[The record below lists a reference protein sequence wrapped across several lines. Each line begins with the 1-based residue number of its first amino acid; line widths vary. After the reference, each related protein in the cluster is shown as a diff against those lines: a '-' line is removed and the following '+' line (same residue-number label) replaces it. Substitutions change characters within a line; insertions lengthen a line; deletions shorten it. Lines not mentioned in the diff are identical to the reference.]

1 MKSEYRYAEL
11 VGQLKTTVNILT
23 TQIPV
28 KCDWIGNVS
37 LSDYLTFTPYTQECN
52 GKGYSHSFKETRM
65 TTNST
70 QKAYRKR
77 LFS

>member
-11 VGQLKTTVNILT
+11 VGPLKTTVNILNT

-37 LSDYLTFTPYTQECN
+37 LSDYLTFTPTLKNVMEKVILTASKKQE
-52 GKGYSHSFKETRM
+52 
-65 TTNST
+65 
-70 QKAYRKR
+70 
-77 LFS
+77 